1 MAAYVDYIFYT
12 TIYAGTTIAETDF
25 PALAIRATRMVSY
38 LTFDRADAVI
48 DADEDADIVEAIKL
62 ATCAVADKMLEVE
75 SSPQQI
81 QSERVGSH
89 SITYAQNSYQLLPN
103 ERKYLMAAKPF
114 LVRTG
119 LLYRGFLTGEYA
131 GEVNAD

>member
-1 MAAYVDYIFYT
+1 MAAYVDYTFYT
-12 TIYAGTTIAETDF
+12 AIYAGKAIAETDF
-25 PALAIRATRMVSY
+25 PALALRATRMVRY
-38 LTFDRADAVI
+38 LTFDRADTVI
-48 DADEDADIVEAIKL
+48 DANEDADLVEAIKL

-81 QSERVGSH
+81 QSEKVGSH

-131 GEVNAD
+131 GEVGAN